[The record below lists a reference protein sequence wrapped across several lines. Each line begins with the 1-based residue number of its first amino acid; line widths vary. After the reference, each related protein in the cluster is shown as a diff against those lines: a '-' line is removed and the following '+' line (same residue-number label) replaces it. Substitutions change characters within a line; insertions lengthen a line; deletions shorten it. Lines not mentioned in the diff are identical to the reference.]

1 MHPDLRPIAFLL
13 GTWSGR
19 GEGGYPTVEPFTYL
33 ETATFSHV
41 GKPFLTYQQRTRHP
55 DTGQPMHAES
65 GYWRAVGDRGVEVLL
80 AHPTGIVEVYE
91 GAVEGTR
98 IELRTTSVTCT
109 RTAKDV
115 RALTRSFEVVGGV
128 LRYSVA
134 MAAVGHPLTHH
145 LSAELHRD

>member
-1 MHPDLRPIAFLL
+1 MHPDLAPIAFLL

-19 GEGGYPTVEPFTYL
+19 GEGDYPTIEPFAYL
-33 ETATFSHV
+33 ETVTFAHA
-41 GKPFLTYQQRTRHP
+41 GTPFLAYQQRTRDP
-55 DTGQPMHAES
+55 DSGRPLHAES
-65 GYWRAVGDRGVEVLL
+65 GYWRTVGDRGVEVLL

-91 GAVEGTR
+91 GTVEGTR

-115 RALTRSFEVVGGV
+115 RALTRSLEVVDGV

-145 LSAELHRD
+145 LSAELRRD